1 MVLKKI
7 RIHYSIQEKGNK
19 IIKGEINLAK
29 DKSLSK
35 KRYRFCQKIKV

>member
-29 DKSLSK
+29 
-35 KRYRFCQKIKV
+35 R